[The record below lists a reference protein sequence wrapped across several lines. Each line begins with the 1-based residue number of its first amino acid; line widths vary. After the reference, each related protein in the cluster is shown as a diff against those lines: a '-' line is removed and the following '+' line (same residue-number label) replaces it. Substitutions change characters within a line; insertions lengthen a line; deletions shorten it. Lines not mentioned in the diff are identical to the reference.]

1 MKLSAVAQ
9 LYAVRL
15 KTRAALGQEA
25 LALLGIAVGV
35 ALLFAS
41 QVASSSLNGSVRQ
54 LTSGIIG
61 HSQYQLKARDLEGFD
76 ASLLGQVAH
85 LPGVSATVP
94 VLEHPV
100 SLIGASGRK
109 VAVDLL
115 ATDPR
120 DLHLAGPLL
129 RHFTPQQLAGQHAL
143 ALPEAVAHAIGAG
156 PLEPIKV
163 QVGAHVVPS
172 LVATSLS
179 PAELGALANSPVA
192 VTPLAYAQQLT
203 GLPGRLTRIF
213 VTAKPGD
220 SGEVRAGLTR
230 LAAGHLNVEPA
241 DFDATLFAQAAAPVN
256 QSTETFA
263 AICALVG
270 FVFAFSSMLLTT
282 PTRQRLIRELRRTGA
297 TRPET
302 VRALLFDALVL
313 GGLGALL
320 GLALG
325 DLLSIGV
332 FGSNPG
338 YLAFAFPIAAQRV
351 VTWQSVVLAVG
362 AGLLAAAVGVLA
374 PLRDVWAHAKDDDAG
389 YQRSIL
395 ERGRVAMLSAGLL
408 CLLATT
414 IIVLA
419 APGSAIVAIVTLT
432 VGLALLLPL
441 LIDAILAV
449 FDRVQRRVG
458 APASEIA
465 VIELR
470 SPKTRLRSIAIAATG
485 AIAVFGSVTIQG
497 SRTNLE
503 DGIDRLTHQLSAVA
517 DLWVLPA
524 DANDLLVTTP
534 FPNASGPALT
544 RLAGVRAVGLY
555 RSAFLE
561 DGDRRVWVL
570 APPPTASQPLP
581 SGQLIAGNR
590 ALATTRLRAGGWA
603 VVSQTLAAERRLH
616 IGQYF
621 TLPSPRP
628 TSLRVAALSTNF
640 GWPPGAIVL
649 NSADFARA
657 WNSTDLSA
665 YNVMLAP
672 GASAP
677 QVAREI
683 KRTLGP
689 TSSLTVQTARERER
703 SQVDASYK
711 GLVRLR
717 QIALLVSITG
727 ALAMAISMGAVVWQ
741 RRQRFAR
748 IRIQGLPRGVLWLA
762 LIWESVLLLGSGCLI
777 GAVFGVYGQLLL
789 SRALLTS
796 TGFPVLFS
804 ARIPLAA
811 ESFLIVAA
819 VAIATVA
826 ILGYRATGVRPH
838 SQP

>member
-15 KTRAALGQEA
+15 KTRAALVQEA

-54 LTSGIIG
+54 LTKGIIG
-61 HSQYQLKARDLEGFD
+61 HSQYQIKARDLEGFD
-76 ASLLGQVAH
+76 AQLLGQVAH
-85 LPGVSATVP
+85 LPGVSGAVP

-100 SLIGASGRK
+100 SLIGSTGKK
-109 VAVDLL
+109 VAADLL

-129 RHFTPQQLAGQHAL
+129 RHFTPQQLAGQRAL
-143 ALPEAVAHAIGAG
+143 ALPVAVAHAIDAG

-163 QVGAHVVPS
+163 QVGARIVPS

-179 PAELGALANSPVA
+179 STELGALASSPVA
-192 VTPLAYAQQLT
+192 LAPLAYAQQLT
-203 GLPGRLTRIF
+203 GLPNKLTRIF
-213 VTAKPGD
+213 VEAKPGD
-220 SGEVRAGLTR
+220 GGEVQAGLTR
-230 LAAGHLNVEPA
+230 LAAGRLNVEPA
-241 DFDATLFAQAAAPVN
+241 DYDATLFAQAAAPVN

-270 FVFAFSSMLLTT
+270 FVFAYSAMLLTT
-282 PTRQRLIRELRRTGA
+282 PQRQRLIRELRRTGA

-313 GGLGALL
+313 ACLAALL
-320 GLALG
+320 GLVLG
-325 DLLSIGV
+325 DVLSIVV
-332 FGSNPG
+332 FGSSPG
-338 YLAFAFPIAAQRV
+338 YLSLAFPVGAQRV

-362 AGLLAAAVGVLA
+362 AGLLAAAIGVLT
-374 PLRDVWAHAKDDDAG
+374 PLRDIWTHAKNADAEG
-389 YQRSIL
+389 ERSIVD
-395 ERGRVAMLSAGLL
+395 RGRVAMVSAGLL
-408 CLLATT
+408 CLVATT
-414 IIVLA
+414 VIVLA
-419 APGSAIVAIVTLT
+419 APGSTIVAIVTLT
-432 VGLALLLPL
+432 VALALLLPL

-449 FDRVQRRVG
+449 FERVQHRIG
-458 APASEIA
+458 AASSEIA

-485 AIAVFGSVTIQG
+485 AIAVFGSVTIEG
-497 SRTNLE
+497 SRANLE
-503 DGIDRLTHQLSAVA
+503 GGIGRLVRQLSAVA

-524 DANDLLVTTP
+524 NADDLLVTTP
-534 FPNASGPALT
+534 FPDASGPALA

-555 RSAFLE
+555 RSGFLE
-561 DGDRRVWVL
+561 DGDRRLWVL
-570 APPPTASQPLP
+570 APPPTASRPLP
-581 SGQLIAGNR
+581 SGQLVSGSL
-590 ALATTRLRAGGWA
+590 ALATARLRAGGWA
-603 VVSQTLAAERRLH
+603 VISQTLAAERGLH
-616 IGQYF
+616 IGERF

-628 TSLRVAALSTNF
+628 MSFRVAALSTNF

-649 NSADFARA
+649 NTTDFARA

-672 GASAP
+672 GSSARR
-677 QVAREI
+677 VAREI

-689 TSSLTVQTARERER
+689 TSGLTVQTARERER
-703 SQVDASYK
+703 SQRVASHN
-711 GLVRLR
+711 GLVRLA

-741 RRQRFAR
+741 RRERFAR
-748 IRIQGLPRGVLWLA
+748 MRIQGFPRGTLWLA
-762 LIWESVLLLGSGCLI
+762 LIWESVLLLGSGCMI
-777 GAVFGVYGQLLL
+777 GAAFGVYGQLLL

-804 ARIPLAA
+804 ARIPVAI
-811 ESFLIVAA
+811 ESFLVVAA
-819 VAIATVA
+819 VAVATVA
-826 ILGYRATGVRPH
+826 VLGHRATGVRAAPP
-838 SQP
+838 S